1 MTVLVHTHNSLGV
14 PAAEVG
20 GWIYTHTGRK
30 FWPLRPSSTHVD
42 IRDIAHALALKC
54 RYGGHCRE
62 FYSVAQHSVLV
73 SQVVEGRLKETKEMF
88 GDVISDLNQAALYGL
103 LHDAAEAYL
112 ADVPSPVKPR
122 LIGFAEAER
131 QVMIAIAAHF
141 RLGPWEP
148 EIVKAVDEGIQ
159 IDETRAL
166 MPGLDF
172 GFGGVPGV
180 LGDETLVP
188 WPWRLAEGYFLKRF
202 EMLGGKI

>member
-30 FWPLRPSSTHVD
+30 FWPLRPSSTDVD

-73 SQVVEGRLKETKEMF
+73 SQVVEKRGGTETE
-88 GDVISDLNQAALYGL
+88 QLYGL

-131 QVMIAIAAHF
+131 QVMIAIAARF

-159 IDETRAL
+159 VDETRAL

-172 GFGGVPGV
+172 GFDGVPGV
-180 LGDETLVP
+180 LGEDVLVP
-188 WPWRLAEGYFLKRF
+188 WPWRLAEQYFLKRF